1 MTKKRKIAI
10 AGGVTAVLILASWW
24 TPLPE
29 KLGLRPARSEDLTL
43 YGNIDIRQVELAFR
57 VPGRIEEMRLEEGE
71 TVRAGDVLAR
81 LDGRSY
87 RDTAQAAEAE
97 VARRSAALAKLQ
109 AGSRPAEIAQA
120 RARVSELQADLDNLQ
135 LSLARQETLV
145 RSGATTRAAYDN
157 ASAAVEAARARLEMA
172 TKAYE
177 LTRQGP
183 RREDIAE
190 AAAALQVAQANLNAA
205 QTALADTELAAPSDG
220 VILSR
225 VRERGAIVNAGDI
238 VYVLS
243 LQKPLWARVY
253 VPESWLGRVR
263 PGMPVSIFTDSAPGR
278 PYHGHVGFIS
288 PVAEFTPKTVETPE
302 LRTDLVYRVRVI
314 IDGDGA
320 GLRQDMP
327 VTVRL
332 PNDPEQ

>member
-1 MTKKRKIAI
+1 MNKKRKITIAAI
-10 AGGVTAVLILASWW
+10 AAAALSAASWW

-29 KLGLRPARSEDLTL
+29 KLGLRQAKSEDISL
-43 YGNIDIRQVELAFR
+43 YGNIDIRQVELALR
-57 VPGRIEEMRLEEGE
+57 VPGRLNELRLEEGE

-81 LDGRSY
+81 LDARSY
-87 RDTAQAAEAE
+87 QDSMRAAEAE
-97 VARRSAALAKLQ
+97 VARRSAALGRLQ

-120 RARVSELQADLDNLQ
+120 RARVSEQQADLDNLR
-135 LSLARQETLV
+135 LTLARNEALV
-145 RSGATTRAAYDN
+145 RSGATTQAAYDN
-157 ASAAVEAARARLEMA
+157 AKTAAQVAGARLDSA
-172 TKAYE
+172 TKAFE

-183 RREDIAE
+183 RAEDIAE
-190 AAAALQVAQANLNAA
+190 ADAALKVAQANLAAA
-205 QTALADTELAAPSDG
+205 QTALADTELLAPSDG

-225 VRERGAIVNAGDI
+225 VRERGAIVGAGDV

-243 LQKPLWARVY
+243 LQKPIWARVY
-253 VPESWLGRVR
+253 VSESLLGRVH
-263 PGMPVSIFTDSAPGR
+263 PGMEVSVFTDSRPGQ
-278 PYHGHVGFIS
+278 PYRGRIGFIS

-314 IDGDGA
+314 VEGEGN

-332 PNDPEQ
+332 PNSAEH